1 MGLWV
6 IIKLESHS
14 VLSHWLTLWIIC
26 LVFCS
31 LHSLPSPT
39 DRTCPLPKISA
50 RGHLLCPSQ
59 LRRAGTMS
67 SLSPR
72 PGCQPPSRT
81 HRGSGVLVC
90 RDQNRPTRTTSANFE
105 QESEEPF
112 LAAPPTRRG
121 ISGKAEEGVGLD
133 SYTSQRAA
141 ARSDLAMHQSKLS
154 SFL

>member
-1 MGLWV
+1 MDYLSGL
-6 IIKLESHS
+6 LLSPLPS
-14 VLSHWLTLWIIC
+14 LSHRSYTSPSQNFSSRAFALPIPAPAGRY
-26 LVFCS
+26 
-31 LHSLPSPT
+31 HEQSLPTP
-39 DRTCPLPKISA
+39 RLPA
-50 RGHLLCPSQ
+50 
-59 LRRAGTMS
+59 
-67 SLSPR
+67 
-72 PGCQPPSRT
+72 PSRT

-154 SFL
+154 SFI